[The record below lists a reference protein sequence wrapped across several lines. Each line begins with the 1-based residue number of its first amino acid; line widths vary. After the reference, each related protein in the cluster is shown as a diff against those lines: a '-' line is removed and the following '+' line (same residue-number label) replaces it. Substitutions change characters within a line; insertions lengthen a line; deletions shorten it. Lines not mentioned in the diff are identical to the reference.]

1 MGGGDKICKERKL
14 NPRQKYQNWCPLAP
28 QLPFLVTDEKSGGDF
43 EYFMS
48 PLQALPYCLVRAC
61 PLASAGRF
69 LCTRF
74 TSHSSSELP
83 KEAFLPVTHTSLN
96 NCLVHSFPK
105 VTIQY
110 LPTGRIYLN
119 LTCHQN
125 VSVLFKLQVKAER
138 QRSFCQIEE
147 LFITLLFLAF
157 LTCTSAHLHTG
168 TCVYS
173 LYTLF

>member
-1 MGGGDKICKERKL
+1 MQREEIKSQTKISKLVPPCSPTSISSDWWKE
-14 NPRQKYQNWCPLAP
+14 WGW
-28 QLPFLVTDEKSGGDF
+28 FWIFHES
-43 EYFMS
+43 
-48 PLQALPYCLVRAC
+48 PYCLVRAC